1 MPTRVKIPKRKTKKS
16 GRSRKYR
23 KTKRTHRG
31 KKNKRKNNATKR
43 RRQQYGGLMSRP
55 INHVYIIALDYIER
69 DGIDHNMFLEELHR
83 INLGVL
89 GIDNVVDY
97 INYVAAGREQLTVWK
112 NLPGTN
118 LNNDQLDKYNE
129 AIRSLEGIEGI

>member
-31 KKNKRKNNATKR
+31 KKNKRKNNKTKR
-43 RRQQYGGLMSRP
+43 RRKQYGGIMSRP
-55 INHVYIIALDYIER
+55 INRVYIIALDYIES

-89 GIDNVVDY
+89 GIVTREDY
-97 INYVAAGREQLTVWK
+97 IAYVTAGREQLIGWK
-112 NLPGTN
+112 NMHGTN
-118 LNNDQLDKYNE
+118 LNNDQIRKYDE
-129 AIRSLEGIEGI
+129 AIGSLLGIEGI